1 MREKILALLENF
13 ELEGGGNI
21 ISRDLIR
28 ALDVNGSKLSF
39 VLDAPSPDVAK
50 NLEAQRLNI
59 KDKSIY
65 L

>member
-1 MREKILALLENF
+1 MRKKILAFLENF

-28 ALDVNGSKLSF
+28 ALDVDGSKVSF
-39 VLDAPSPDVAK
+39 VLESAVCSENFTA
-50 NLEAQRLNI
+50 NI
-59 KDKSIY
+59 ETT